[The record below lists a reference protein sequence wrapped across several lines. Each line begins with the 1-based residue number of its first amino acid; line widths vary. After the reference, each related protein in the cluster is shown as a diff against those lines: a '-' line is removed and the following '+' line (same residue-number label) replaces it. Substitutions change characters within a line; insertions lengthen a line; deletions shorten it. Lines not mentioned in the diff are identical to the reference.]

1 MQKGSV
7 VQTVENLI
15 QPVLK
20 DLGLELVDIE
30 YRREG
35 QGWVLRIFID
45 REDGG
50 VTLEDC
56 SRVSHQTGDL
66 IEIDDLIT
74 NPYRLEVSS
83 PGLDRPLKKEQ
94 DFLKHKNRRIRLNT
108 FAPIEK
114 RRNFKGTIQDF
125 REGILYL
132 EAESGPFEIP
142 LDNIA
147 KANLEI
153 EILKKMN
160 LEILN
165 IIDLLCR
172 EKGIEREVLID
183 ALKTAVEAAAR
194 KKLPHIE
201 TLQGRFNEETG
212 GMEILTE
219 KTVVTTV
226 EDPEQEISLTD
237 AVELVPT
244 AELGEKVLAPLELEN
259 MGRIAAQLA
268 KQVILQRV
276 RDAEIEI
283 VFNEYKNKK
292 GDIINGIVQR
302 MEHGDIIIDLGKAEG
317 ILPRREQ
324 VFRESFNR
332 GERIRAFVLDVR
344 KTSKNALVIL
354 SRTHVGLIKRLFELE
369 VPEIGEGM
377 VEIMGIVREPNGRTK
392 IAVRSTDREIDAVG
406 ACVGMRGMRVQSI
419 VQELRGEKID
429 IVEYSEDAETFIR
442 NALSPA
448 KISRIIMDRENRSMT
463 IIVADDQMSLAIGKK
478 GQNVRLAAKLVKW
491 KIDIKGESESVGLD
505 FAQAFLSKKPAENR
519 VDFLEILKDAKGF
532 GEKIVSLLFAQNVV
546 SLEQV
551 LEMGVQGLT
560 QLPGIGPKKAEAIY
574 EFAVANKPAEEDEV
588 VKEPEAAKQIEQDD
602 SLVYTSPSI
611 TSSGSSLFDSAMAAA
626 TKEMEASKAAEA
638 ASGAGDEGEVESPV
652 EPAEDESPS
661 LSEEEEGEDEEEQD
675 PPVEAL
681 EGIAPETVQLLAAN
695 GFQTIPELSVTPI
708 EELLAIE
715 GLDEDAA
722 RKLLAQAQTY
732 MENFENA

>member
-1 MQKGSV
+1 
-7 VQTVENLI
+7 
-15 QPVLK
+15 
-20 DLGLELVDIE
+20 
-30 YRREG
+30 
-35 QGWVLRIFID
+35 
-45 REDGG
+45 
-50 VTLEDC
+50 
-56 SRVSHQTGDL
+56 
-66 IEIDDLIT
+66 
-74 NPYRLEVSS
+74 
-83 PGLDRPLKKEQ
+83 
-94 DFLKHKNRRIRLNT
+94 
-108 FAPIEK
+108 
-114 RRNFKGTIQDF
+114 
-125 REGILYL
+125 
-132 EAESGPFEIP
+132 
-142 LDNIA
+142 
-147 KANLEI
+147 
-153 EILKKMN
+153 MN

-212 GMEILTE
+212 EIEILTE
-219 KTVVTTV
+219 KTVVTSV
-226 EDPEQEISLTD
+226 EDPEVEIDLKQ
-237 AVELVPT
+237 AAKIVPT

-259 MGRIAAQLA
+259 LGRIAAQLA

-302 MEHGDIIIDLGKAEG
+302 MEHGDIIVDLGKAEG
-317 ILPRREQ
+317 VLPRREQ

-406 ACVGMRGMRVQSI
+406 ACVGMRCMRVQSI

-448 KISRIIMDRENRSMT
+448 KISRIILDRENRSMT

-505 FAQAFLSKKPAENR
+505 FAQAFLSKKPVDTG
-519 VDFLEILKDAKGF
+519 VDFLELLKNAKGF
-532 GEKIVSLLFAQNVV
+532 GDKIVALLFAQNVV
-546 SLEQV
+546 TLEQV
-551 LEMGVQGLT
+551 LGMGIQGLT
-560 QLPGIGPKKAEAIY
+560 EIPGIGPKKAEAIY
-574 EFAVANKPAEEDEV
+574 EFALANKPE
-588 VKEPEAAKQIEQDD
+588 EAAPEKKPAPTEAEPDD

-611 TSSGSSLFDSAMAAA
+611 TSSSSSLFDTAMAAA
-626 TKEMEASKAAEA
+626 VKEAESKAASAETPAETDETAEA
-638 ASGAGDEGEVESPV
+638 PV
-652 EPAEDESPS
+652 SDTEEDESTS
-661 LSEEEEGEDEEEQD
+661 AAEDAVEGVEEEEEQD
-675 PPVEAL
+675 PPVESL
-681 EGIAPETVQLLAAN
+681 EGIEPEIVQILAAN
-695 GFQTIPELSVTPI
+695 GFQTIPELSVTPL

-715 GLDEDAA
+715 GLEEDAA
-722 RKLLAQAQTY
+722 RKLLAQAQAY